1 MSEPFYPPSALA
13 WQTLKALSEQA
24 PSVQTAM
31 NDTEWQRKAHLQLNE
46 LTLNVSHHRM
56 STDIFEGFLKACLH
70 CSTHRRLQRFERAY
84 FLEKP
89 SI

>member
-56 STDIFEGFLKACLH
+56 STDIFEGLLALLNASPFATL
-70 CSTHRRLQRFERAY
+70 RAGL
-84 FLEKP
+84 FSGEAINLTEH
-89 SI
+89 